1 MANNIPSSPK
11 NKSEQY
17 LKQKA
22 AKKRSG
28 NKAVFLFL
36 FFAAVAVA
44 IIAKI
49 FLSGTLKPEFFK
61 GMPGSEDAYAMAKLF
76 IKPTLKSSSANFS
89 DEHYQFGKQSDSVY
103 VIQSSVES
111 TDDSGEKINT
121 EFKIILKYN
130 GGEVDKQKNWSLI
143 DLNIH

>member
-1 MANNIPSSPK
+1 MTNSLPK
-11 NKSEQY
+11 DKSEQY

-36 FFAAVAVA
+36 VFAAVAVA
-44 IIAKI
+44 VVSKI
-49 FLSGTLKPEFFK
+49 FLTGTLKPEFLK

-76 IKPTLKSSSANFS
+76 IQPTLKSSSATFA
-89 DEHYQFGKQSDSVY
+89 DERYQFGKQTDSVY

-111 TDDSGEKINT
+111 ANESGEKINT

-130 GGEVDKQKNWSLI
+130 GGQVDKQTNWSLV
-143 DLNIH
+143 DLSTH

>member
-1 MANNIPSSPK
+1 MAHSVPKSPQ

-36 FFAAVAVA
+36 TFATVAVA
-44 IIAKI
+44 IVAKI
-49 FLSGTLKPEFFK
+49 FLTGTLKPDFMK

-76 IKPTLKSSSANFS
+76 IQPTLKSSGKFA
-89 DEHYQFGKQSDSVY
+89 DDRYQFGKQSDSVY

-111 TDDSGEKINT
+111 TDDTGEKINT
-121 EFKIILKYN
+121 DFKIVLKYN
-130 GGEVDKQKNWSLI
+130 GGQVDKQKNWSLV
-143 DLNIH
+143 DLNKR